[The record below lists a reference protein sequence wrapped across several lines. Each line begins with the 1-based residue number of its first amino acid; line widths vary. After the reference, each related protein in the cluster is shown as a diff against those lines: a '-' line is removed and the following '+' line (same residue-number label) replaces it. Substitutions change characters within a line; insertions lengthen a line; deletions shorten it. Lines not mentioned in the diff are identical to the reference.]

1 MYYAGMEVRMR
12 HATQLW
18 NFYGSV
24 EQRRIRFQQAI
35 RKESYIGKL
44 LNRITGDRGS
54 SDGEGRENAGARPVV
69 IFGSGFKTMPARKG
83 GTREKKSGG
92 ATPTAYLRKRL
103 AKVART
109 VLVNEDTFWMWKSMN
124 VAKFR
129 RETTLNVDQLGDVM
143 RKTRVSEATVNVKH
157 KKRSNSRAE
166 ADLDVDVRFDLENI
180 DAGAVT
186 GGEYYT

>member
-1 MYYAGMEVRMR
+1 
-12 HATQLW
+12 
-18 NFYGSV
+18 
-24 EQRRIRFQQAI
+24 
-35 RKESYIGKL
+35 
-44 LNRITGDRGS
+44 
-54 SDGEGRENAGARPVV
+54 
-69 IFGSGFKTMPARKG
+69 
-83 GTREKKSGG
+83 
-92 ATPTAYLRKRL
+92 
-103 AKVART
+103 
-109 VLVNEDTFWMWKSMN
+109 MWKCMN
-124 VAKFR
+124 VAGFR